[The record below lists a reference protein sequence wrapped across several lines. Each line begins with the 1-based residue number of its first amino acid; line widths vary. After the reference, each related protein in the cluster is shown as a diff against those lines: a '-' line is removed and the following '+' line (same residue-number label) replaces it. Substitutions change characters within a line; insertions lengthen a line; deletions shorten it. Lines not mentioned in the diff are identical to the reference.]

1 MYYQALG
8 SIWLFCSKEFCASEC
23 EQLEADLCKAD
34 VFLGNVQ

>member
-8 SIWLFCSKEFCASEC
+8 SIWLFCSKGFCASERG
-23 EQLEADLCKAD
+23 QLEADLCKAD